1 MSSYRLLL
9 FLFCLASVPLHAQDQ
24 LGLRLDNYAGIS
36 GVTLNPASMVGSPLR
51 WDLRLGGGG
60 LFVDNNYAYFRNTN
74 LQSAIGQIGNIN
86 VAPALSPEP
95 VPADGLA
102 MDFYTSDK
110 RHVGYANAVIMGPAF
125 GLNLGDQSF
134 GVYTKLR
141 AAAGARRVPSSLGYY
156 NLTQIA
162 DQEQLTLT
170 PFQAAGMVWGE
181 LGFSYARKVNDDLA
195 FGGTLK
201 YLQGYEG
208 VMIRNHRST
217 ELTAEAGDVV
227 AVDNFDYT
235 FAFATDYLQQS
246 NATFGQLMQSQGA
259 GLGIDLGAT
268 YQLNEQLK
276 VGASLMDIGF
286 VRFGLNTQFNR
297 FEARDTFQI
306 TAAEQADVE
315 GLLGAVE
322 FLNSKV
328 IARNHSSRQSE
339 NFAMW
344 LPAGLSLQADY
355 AVTNNFFVNAVMI
368 RRLPTPGVGVKRAN
382 LMAVTPRFE
391 SQWFGVSA
399 PLVWYDDRD
408 LRMGLAVRMGPL
420 TVGSDNLSG

>member
-9 FLFCLASVPLHAQDQ
+9 FLFCLASLPLHAQDQ
-24 LGLRLDNYAGIS
+24 LGLRLGNYAGIS

-95 VPADGLA
+95 VPSDGLA

-110 RHVGYANAVIMGPAF
+110 RHVGYGNAVIMGPAF

-181 LGFSYARKVNDDLA
+181 IGFNYARKVNDDLA

-217 ELTAEAGDVV
+217 QLTAEPGDVV
-227 AVDNFDYT
+227 TVDNFDYT

-246 NATFGQLMQSQGA
+246 NAS
-259 GLGIDLGAT
+259 
-268 YQLNEQLK
+268 
-276 VGASLMDIGF
+276 
-286 VRFGLNTQFNR
+286 
-297 FEARDTFQI
+297 
-306 TAAEQADVE
+306 
-315 GLLGAVE
+315 
-322 FLNSKV
+322 
-328 IARNHSSRQSE
+328 
-339 NFAMW
+339 
-344 LPAGLSLQADY
+344 
-355 AVTNNFFVNAVMI
+355 
-368 RRLPTPGVGVKRAN
+368 
-382 LMAVTPRFE
+382 
-391 SQWFGVSA
+391 
-399 PLVWYDDRD
+399 
-408 LRMGLAVRMGPL
+408 
-420 TVGSDNLSG
+420 